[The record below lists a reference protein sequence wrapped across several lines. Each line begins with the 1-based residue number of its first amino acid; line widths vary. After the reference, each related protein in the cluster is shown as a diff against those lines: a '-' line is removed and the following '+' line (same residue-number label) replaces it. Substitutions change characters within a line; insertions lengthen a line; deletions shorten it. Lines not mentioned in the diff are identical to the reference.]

1 MGLFDKKYCA
11 VCNAEIGLLGGKK
24 LEDGIICKACAS
36 KLSPFF
42 SERRHS
48 TVSEIQQQLSY
59 REENAAKLEEFHPD
73 RTYGEWMK
81 LYVDTAGKTF
91 AATQAKD
98 WRGANPDLIAFSQ
111 VMACDLDIIEHKEE
125 LYREVDGKRESYNPQ
140 RFTYKYEFR
149 MKFDIDSPW
158 FNGFTMEL
166 SGERPSNKAGEL
178 YRKYED
184 LAFEI
189 QETLMPGVYVKEEK
203 EEAPKP
209 PIVKPHAASPTIP
222 KPAKKPVYTAP
233 VMPAAAP
240 AKWQCKCGAMN
251 TGRFCTNCGAP
262 RPSAFVRYRCNKCGW
277 VPDDPSNPPNFCPRC
292 GDAFDQRDR
301 I

>member
-24 LEDGIICKACAS
+24 LENGIICKRCAA

-42 SERRHS
+42 SDRRRS
-48 TVSEIQQQLSY
+48 TVSEIQQQLLY
-59 REENAAKLEEFHPD
+59 REENAAKLEAFHPD
-73 RTYGEWMK
+73 RTYGGWMK
-81 LYVDTAGKTF
+81 LYVDTVGKVF
-91 AATQAKD
+91 AATSARD

-125 LYREVDGKRESYNPQ
+125 EYQEVDGKQESYDPP
-140 RFTYKYEFR
+140 RYAYEYEFQLT
-149 MKFDIDSPW
+149 FDVDSPW
-158 FNGFTMEL
+158 FSGFTMEL
-166 SGERPSNKAGEL
+166 SEERPAKKTDEL
-178 YRKYED
+178 YRKYAK

-189 QETLMPGVYVKEEK
+189 QEMLMPGVYKMEEL
-203 EEAPKP
+203 EQEAPKH
-209 PIVKPHAASPTIP
+209 PIVKPGLAS
-222 KPAKKPVYTAP
+222 VR
-233 VMPAAAP
+233 PAAAP

-251 TGRFCTNCGAP
+251 TGRFCTNCGAA
-262 RPSAFVRYRCNKCGW
+262 RPTVFVRYRCNKCGW

-301 I
+301 V